1 MTTAFRAIAL
11 AIAASLSGAPALAGV
26 PVFQNRLKPLPED
39 QMLAVVVRKEASS
52 GQELVLGMTDWQTD
66 YAIEC
71 YGRGAPG
78 TDPDAAADNLLEA
91 AWARLAAIDLGAYQV
106 MGATLN
112 PAVGW
117 DYGEA
122 ETPFA
127 CAIFRLQI
135 IHRTASAS
143 LA

>member
-1 MTTAFRAIAL
+1 MSTAFRAIAM
-11 AIAASLSGAPALAGV
+11 AIAASLSAAPALAGV

-39 QMLAVVVRKEASS
+39 RMTAVVVRKEGSN
-52 GQELVLGMTDWQTD
+52 GQEAVLGMVDWQTD

-78 TDPDAAADNLLEA
+78 TDPDAAADDLLQA
-91 AWARLAAIDLGAYQV
+91 VWARMAVIDLSTYQV
-106 MGATLN
+106 MGVTLN
-112 PAVGW
+112 PGINW

-135 IHRTASAS
+135 IHRTASSA
-143 LA
+143 LV